1 MIYELKKFRTLG
13 LSDMYEGLNQDF
25 RIFIKNWRTI
35 YMERIDLGTNP
46 RNHNFYLFL
55 PGNFLLLCDIYSF
68 RCVQI
73 NLSILK
79 VVTQQTLVGQKAW
92 STTQRNAFVHEW
104 VSGCR

>member
-1 MIYELKKFRTLG
+1 MKGSTKIFEFKKKIG
-13 LSDMYEGLNQDF
+13 EQ
-25 RIFIKNWRTI
+25 

-46 RNHNFYLFL
+46 RNHVKHYFYLFL

-68 RCVQI
+68 RCVEI
-73 NLSILK
+73 NLSLLK

-92 STTQRNAFVHEW
+92 STTQRNAFVHDW